1 VELPAEEELL
11 TDPDVPVFHNLS
23 ISFRG

>member
-11 TDPDVPVFHNLS
+11 TDPDVPVFHGLS
-23 ISFRG
+23 IPFLL